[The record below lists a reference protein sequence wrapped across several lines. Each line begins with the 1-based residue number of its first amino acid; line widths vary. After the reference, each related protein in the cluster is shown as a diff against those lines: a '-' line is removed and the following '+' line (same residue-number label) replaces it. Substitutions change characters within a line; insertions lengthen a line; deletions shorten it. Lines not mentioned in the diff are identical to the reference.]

1 MSPVGIGSIVFVCIF
16 GSAML
21 GRYLRTVLPDHHLTD
36 DPMRVVTL
44 STGLIATLVVM
55 VLGLLI
61 SSAKTFFESIN
72 EEATQNASKVVLPDR
87 ALVNYGPEAK
97 ETRERLHH
105 IRWARCTRA
114 QQLNRL
120 GDFVRLRA
128 VGLRRGLSDRSVG
141 SSARWVDAGLQCSV
155 AQRARPA

>member
-105 IRWARCTRA
+105 IRGGSVCTGPTTQSSWRLCSPPRCRSPTRS
-114 QQLNRL
+114 
-120 GDFVRLRA
+120 F
-128 VGLRRGLSDRSVG
+128 
-141 SSARWVDAGLQCSV
+141 
-155 AQRARPA
+155 